1 MDNQP
6 YIRRSERILWNQI
19 CKEIDSFINKDNTDV
34 DSQKTKSDVQEINL
48 DSIFSFIVPDNED
61 DGLPSLSFK

>member
-19 CKEIDSFINKDNTDV
+19 CKEIDSFIHKENEDVSSQNTE
-34 DSQKTKSDVQEINL
+34 SDVKEIDW
-48 DSIFSFIVPDNED
+48 DSIFSGIVADNED
-61 DGLPSLSFK
+61 DALPKLPF

>member
-19 CKEIDSFINKDNTDV
+19 CKEIDSFINKDNEDV
-34 DSQKTKSDVQEINL
+34 YSQKTESDVQEINW
-48 DSIFSFIVPDNED
+48 DSIFSGIVPR
-61 DGLPSLSFK
+61 